1 MLRSHSTEE
10 IKPDYQPGEILN
22 HDQQVMSTLLIGADG
37 QLGSELRQAFGDC
50 DLVPLTHAEFDLTDR
65 TQVRDVLHKYGPHLI
80 LNTAAYH
87 RVDECEDFPD
97 RAFAVNAIAV
107 RDLAIVAKEIG
118 AALVHFSTDY
128 VFDGRQRHPYREV
141 DPPGPLSVY
150 ATSKLAGEYFIKA
163 TLPQH
168 FVIRTCGLYGPAGSR
183 SKMGNFVETMLRLAA
198 DGREIRVVGDQTV
211 TPTSANEL
219 AHKVRQLV
227 ETGAYGLY
235 HISNNG
241 ECSWSQFARAVF
253 ELSGIQANLHNTTS
267 AAYGAHAVRPAYS
280 VLDNAN
286 LRSLGLDDLSDW
298 RNALEVYLK
307 ERALERS

>member
-1 MLRSHSTEE
+1 MT
-10 IKPDYQPGEILN
+10 
-22 HDQQVMSTLLIGADG
+22 MLLIGADG
-37 QLGSELRQAFGDC
+37 QLGSELRQAFSDR
-50 DLVPLTHAEFDLTDR
+50 DLVPLTHAELELTDR
-65 TQVRDVLHKYGPHLI
+65 TQVRDVLRKYGPHLI

-87 RVDECEDFPD
+87 RVDECEDFAD

-107 RDLAIVAKEIG
+107 RDLAIIANEIG

-128 VFDGRQRHPYREV
+128 VFDGKKLTPYHEV

-168 FVIRTCGLYGPAGSR
+168 FVIRTCGLYGQAGSR
-183 SKMGNFVETMLRLAA
+183 SKMGNFVETMLRLARE
-198 DGREIRVVGDQTV
+198 GREIRVVGDQIV

-219 AHKVRQLV
+219 AFKIRQLV
-227 ETGAYGLY
+227 ETDAYGLY
-235 HISNNG
+235 HMTNNG
-241 ECSWSQFARAVF
+241 ECSWYQFAKMIF
-253 ELSGIQANLHNTTS
+253 ELSGVQANLHKTTG
-267 AAYGAHAVRPAYS
+267 AAYGARAVRPAYS

-298 RNALEVYLK
+298 RNALEVYLRNRVS
-307 ERALERS
+307 ETSTS